1 MSGKVEKLVIASRGS
16 KLALWQANWV
26 KSEIET
32 NFPGT
37 TVELNI
43 IKTTGDKITDVPL
56 ALVGG
61 KGLFVK
67 EIEEAML
74 AGEADMAVHSMKDVP
89 AELPESLV
97 LSAITERED
106 PRDAFISNNY
116 DKLMDLPKGAKIGS
130 SSLRRRSQLMA
141 VRPDLDV
148 ALLRG
153 NVDTRLRKLDEGQ
166 YDAIILAAAG
176 VRRLGWS
183 DRIREYL
190 SPELSLPAI
199 GQGALG
205 IETRE
210 NDPKMTDIIA
220 HFNHPDTADAVIAER
235 AMLLRLEG
243 GCQVPIAAL
252 ATVDADTVSITGLVA
267 ATDGTEIIRKEAS
280 GPRADA
286 FAIGTKLAEA
296 LLDAGGGRILEE
308 VYGQTVSEI
317 LSQGGTDS

>member
-1 MSGKVEKLVIASRGS
+1 VSATLKKLVIATRGS
-16 KLALWQANWV
+16 KLALWQAHWV
-26 KSEIET
+26 KSEIEQH
-32 NFPGT
+32 FPGT
-37 TVELNI
+37 RVELNI

-56 ALVGG
+56 AQVGG

-74 AGEADMAVHSMKDVP
+74 AGEADLAVHSMKDVP
-89 AELPESLV
+89 AELPEGLT

-116 DKLMDLPKGAKIGS
+116 KNFKSLPQGAKIGS

-141 VRPDLDV
+141 ARPDLNI

-176 VRRLGWS
+176 LHRLGWS
-183 DRIREYL
+183 DRISESL
-190 SPELSLPAI
+190 SPSLSLPAI

-205 IETRE
+205 LETRI
-210 NDPKMTDIIA
+210 NDPKMDPIIA

-252 ATVDADTVSITGLVA
+252 ATIKGDTVSITGLVA
-267 ATDGTEIIRKEAS
+267 ATDGTEIIRKQAS
-280 GPRADA
+280 GPRSNA
-286 FAIGTKLAEA
+286 FAIGTSVAEA
-296 LLDAGGGRILEE
+296 LLDAGGGHILEA
-308 VYGQTVSEI
+308 VYGQSVNDI
-317 LSQGGTDS
+317 LTQGDTQK

>member
-1 MSGKVEKLVIASRGS
+1 MEQTLVIATRGS

-32 NFPGT
+32 HFPGT
-37 TVELNI
+37 AVSLNV

-56 ALVGG
+56 AQVGG

-74 AGEADMAVHSMKDVP
+74 AGQADLAVHSMKDVP
-89 AELPESLV
+89 AELPEGLV

-106 PRDAFISNNY
+106 CRDAFISNRY
-116 DKLMDLPKGAKIGS
+116 DTLLSLPRGAKVGS
-130 SSLRRRSQLMA
+130 SSLRRRSQIKI
-141 VRPDLDV
+141 VRPDLNIEM
-148 ALLRG
+148 LRG

-176 VRRLGWS
+176 VRRLGWG
-183 DRIREYL
+183 DRIREFL
-190 SPELSLPAI
+190 DPSVSLPAI

-205 IETRE
+205 IETRVD
-210 NDPKMTDIIA
+210 DPKMTAIID

-252 ATVDADTVSITGLVA
+252 ATVAGDTVNITGLVA
-267 ATDGTEIIRKEAS
+267 ATDGTEVIRLTAS
-280 GPRADA
+280 GPRAEA
-286 FAIGTKLAEA
+286 FAIGTGLAEQI
-296 LLDAGGGRILEE
+296 LDAGGGRILEE
-308 VYGQTVSEI
+308 VYGKSVNEI
-317 LSQGGTDS
+317 LNQGGTNP